1 MIAGIGCKA
10 GVGAADVLA
19 AIDAALAAHNAAR
32 ADLEALAVVPR
43 KADEEGVAAAA
54 EKLGLPLR
62 VMEQAGEIAT
72 LTASERSFA
81 ATGQGS
87 ASEAAALAAAGQ
99 GGRLL
104 GVRIAVGPV
113 TCALSERGAP

>member
-10 GVGAADVLA
+10 GVSAADVLA
-19 AIDAALAAHNAAR
+19 AIDAALSKNGAMR
-32 ADLEALAVVPR
+32 EDLEALAVIAH
-43 KADEEGVAAAA
+43 KAEEQGVAAAA

-62 VMEQAGEIAT
+62 VMELAGEVAT

-87 ASEAAALAAAGQ
+87 ASEAAALAAAGN

-104 GVRIAVGPV
+104 GARVVVGPV